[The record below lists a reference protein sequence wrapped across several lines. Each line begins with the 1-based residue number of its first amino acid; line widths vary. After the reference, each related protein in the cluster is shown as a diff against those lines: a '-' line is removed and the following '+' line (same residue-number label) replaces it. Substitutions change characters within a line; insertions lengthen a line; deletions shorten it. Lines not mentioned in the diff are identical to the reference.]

1 MKLESNN
8 KHFNYSDKQKEH
20 LSNNDPLLK
29 EVINKVGHIYR
40 EVEPD
45 IFTSLVRSII
55 GQQIS
60 TVAQRTIYNRLLEL
74 VKEISAQ
81 TIFSLEQTEL
91 QQIGISNRKALYIKE
106 LASKVVNKEIDLESL
121 RTKSDDDVI
130 KELISLKGIG
140 IWTAEMTLIFSLQR
154 EDIVSYGDLAIRRG
168 MEKLYKIEKI
178 TKKQFDSYRK
188 RYSPYGSVASL
199 YLWAVASGKW
209 GY

>member
-40 EVEPD
+40 EVEPN

-60 TVAQRTIYNRLLEL
+60 TAAQRTIYNRLLEL

-121 RTKSDDDVI
+121 KTKSDEDVI
-130 KELISLKGIG
+130 KELTSLKGVG

-178 TKKQFDSYRK
+178 SKKQFDLYRNK
-188 RYSPYGSVASL
+188 YSPYGSVASL

-209 GY
+209 GF

>member
-1 MKLESNN
+1 LKLESNS

-29 EVINKVGHIYR
+29 EVIEKVGHICR
-40 EVEPD
+40 EVEPN
-45 IFTSLVRSII
+45 IFSSLVRSII

-60 TVAQRTIYNRLLEL
+60 TAAQKTIYSRLLEL
-74 VKEISAQ
+74 VKEISVQ
-81 TIFSLEQTEL
+81 TIFSLEQNEL

-106 LASKVVNKEIDLESL
+106 LATKVVNKEIDLESL

>member
-1 MKLESNN
+1 MKLESNS

-29 EVINKVGHIYR
+29 EVIEKVGHICR
-40 EVEPD
+40 EVEPN
-45 IFTSLVRSII
+45 IFSSLVRSII

-60 TVAQRTIYNRLLEL
+60 TAAQKTIYSRLLEL
-74 VKEISAQ
+74 VKEISVQ
-81 TIFSLEQTEL
+81 TIFSLEQNEL

>member
-1 MKLESNN
+1 MKLESNS

-29 EVINKVGHIYR
+29 EVIEKVGHICR
-40 EVEPD
+40 EVEPN
-45 IFTSLVRSII
+45 IFSSLVRSII

-60 TVAQRTIYNRLLEL
+60 TAAQKTIYSRLLEL
-74 VKEISAQ
+74 VKEISVQ
-81 TIFSLEQTEL
+81 TIFSLEQNEL

-106 LASKVVNKEIDLESL
+106 LATKVVNKEIDLESL
-121 RTKSDDDVI
+121 KAKCDDDVI
-130 KELISLKGIG
+130 KELTSLKGVG

-178 TKKQFDSYRK
+178 SKKQFDSYRNK
-188 RYSPYGSVASL
+188 YSPYGSVASL

>member
-1 MKLESNN
+1 MKLESNS

-29 EVINKVGHIYR
+29 EVIEKVGHICR
-40 EVEPD
+40 EVEPN
-45 IFTSLVRSII
+45 IFSSLVRSII

-60 TVAQRTIYNRLLEL
+60 TAAQKTIYSRLLEL
-74 VKEISAQ
+74 VKEISVQ
-81 TIFSLEQTEL
+81 TIFSLEQNEL

-106 LASKVVNKEIDLESL
+106 LATKVVNKEIDLESL

>member
-40 EVEPD
+40 EVEPN

-60 TVAQRTIYNRLLEL
+60 TAAQRTIYNRLLEL
-74 VKEISAQ
+74 VNDISAQ

-121 RTKSDDDVI
+121 KTKSDENVI
-130 KELISLKGIG
+130 KELTSLKGVG

-178 TKKQFDSYRK
+178 SKKQFDSYRNK
-188 RYSPYGSVASL
+188 YSPYGSVASL

>member
-40 EVEPD
+40 EVEPN

-60 TVAQRTIYNRLLEL
+60 TAAQRTIYNRLLEL

-106 LASKVVNKEIDLESL
+106 LAFKVVNKEIDLESL
-121 RTKSDDDVI
+121 KTKSDEDVI
-130 KELISLKGIG
+130 KELTSLKGVG

-178 TKKQFDSYRK
+178 SKKQFDSYRNK
-188 RYSPYGSVASL
+188 YSPYGSVASL

-209 GY
+209 GF

>member
-1 MKLESNN
+1 LKLESNN

-60 TVAQRTIYNRLLEL
+60 TAAQRTIYNRLLEL
-74 VKEISAQ
+74 VNDISAQ

-121 RTKSDDDVI
+121 KTKSDEDVI
-130 KELISLKGIG
+130 KELTSLKGVG

-178 TKKQFDSYRK
+178 SKKQFDSYRNK
-188 RYSPYGSVASL
+188 YSPYGSVASL

>member
-40 EVEPD
+40 EVEPN

-60 TVAQRTIYNRLLEL
+60 TAAQRTIYNRLLEL
-74 VKEISAQ
+74 VNDISAQ

-121 RTKSDDDVI
+121 KTKSDEDVI
-130 KELISLKGIG
+130 KELTSLKGVG

-178 TKKQFDSYRK
+178 SKKQFDSYRNK
-188 RYSPYGSVASL
+188 YSPYGSVASL